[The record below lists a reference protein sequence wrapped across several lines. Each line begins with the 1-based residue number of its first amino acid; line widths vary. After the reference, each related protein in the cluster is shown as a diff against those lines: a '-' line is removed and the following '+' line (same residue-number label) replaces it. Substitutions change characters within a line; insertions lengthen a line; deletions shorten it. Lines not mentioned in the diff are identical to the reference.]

1 MPHSSRQPMPVR
13 VAASQNRVFTLTQ
26 ASAPPPL
33 PPTLLSLSALQ
44 MAQQIRVLE
53 FLSMIKF
60 KHDTSLAALQ
70 QQAFLCEVHSCA
82 EACPF
87 TRFWAWPYNCTH
99 TRRQIHTSCVIVRRE
114 GRCEYAQAHAHKY
127 TPLPHITRST
137 IKKISPPHILFP
149 STLTS

>member
-33 PPTLLSLSALQ
+33 PPTRLSLSALQ

-70 QQAFLCEVHSCA
+70 QQAFL
-82 EACPF
+82 
-87 TRFWAWPYNCTH
+87 RFICVPKHVLFRDSGRGH
-99 TRRQIHTSCVIVRRE
+99 TTARIHADKSI
-114 GRCEYAQAHAHKY
+114 H
-127 TPLPHITRST
+127 LM
-137 IKKISPPHILFP
+137 
-149 STLTS
+149 